1 MIFKKSQKFFYGCLL
16 FLIGAA
22 IGEVWHLQDF
32 LFGAILFFLIAALFV
47 FPKQKILTVFIT
59 ILFFGV
65 FWNNFFNPLI
75 NEKHISYYNGKY
87 LTFAAKISDEP
98 DSRIDQQKL
107 TVKPTKYDGLVL
119 ITTALYPE
127 YEYGDLLNVK
137 CKLLSPADLGKGLPK
152 DPENV
157 SNDFQYDK
165 YLVRYRIY
173 SVCYQPEIKVVE
185 KNKGNPIIAAIF
197 KMKSAIESK
206 INQTLPEPEAALAAG
221 ILIGSRK
228 GIPADL
234 LAGFNVAGI
243 THIIAIS
250 GYNISIIV
258 VLLMNL
264 AKALYVSR
272 KKATWG
278 IFIGLAFFVVLTGMS
293 GSVMRAAIMG
303 AIALFAKHIGRP
315 SKIRNVLILSA
326 VLMILFNP
334 KILIW
339 DAGFQLSFLSTI
351 GLIYLSPALE
361 KYLAWLPEKLAIRSN
376 LTSTLSAIIFTL
388 PIILFNFHRLS
399 IVAPIVNLLVL
410 PAIPIAMLTGFL
422 QVLGSFVFPFL
433 GQLIGWFT
441 WLLLAY
447 VVEIVR
453 IFSRLSWAAVE
464 IKIDWWLMAGLYV
477 VIGIFI
483 LKFNQREKTQNST
496 QKNAKQPS
504 L

>member
-1 MIFKKSQKFFYGCLL
+1 MTLKKSQKFFYGCLA
-16 FLIGAA
+16 FLIGVA
-22 IGEVWHLQDF
+22 IGEAWNLQDF
-32 LFGAILFFLIAALFV
+32 LFGMILISLAIAFFFI
-47 FPKQKILTVFIT
+47 PKQKILIVFAAL
-59 ILFFGV
+59 LFFGV
-65 FWNNFFNPLI
+65 FWNNFFNPTI
-75 NEKHISYYNGKY
+75 NSKHISFYNGKSF
-87 LTFAAKISDEP
+87 TFEAKISGEP
-98 DSRIDQQKL
+98 DVRIDQQKL
-107 TVKPTKYDGLVL
+107 TVKPAEYNGLVL
-119 ITTALYPE
+119 VTTSLYPE
-127 YEYGDLLNVK
+127 YDYGDLLKIK
-137 CKLLSPADLGKGLPK
+137 CKLLSPADLGKDLPK
-152 DPENV
+152 DPENI

-165 YLVRYRIY
+165 YLGRYHIF
-173 SVCYQPEIKVVE
+173 SVCYQPEIKVVA
-185 KNKGNPIIAAIF
+185 KNKGNPVIAAIF
-197 KMKSAIESK
+197 KIKSVVEEK
-206 INQTLPEPEAALAAG
+206 INKTLPEPEAGLAAG

-234 LAGFNVAGI
+234 LAGFNTAGI

-258 VLLMNL
+258 ALLMNL
-264 AKALYVSR
+264 AKTLCISR

-278 IFIGLAFFVVLTGMS
+278 IFIGLAFFVILTGMS

-303 AIALFAKHIGRP
+303 GIVIFAKHIGRP

-326 VLMILFNP
+326 ALMILFNP

-388 PIILFNFHRLS
+388 PMILFNFHRLS
-399 IVAPIVNLLVL
+399 IVAPVVNLLVL

-422 QVLGSFVFPFL
+422 QVVGSFVFPFL
-433 GQLIGWFT
+433 GQFIGWFT

-453 IFSRLSWAAVE
+453 IFSKLSWAAAE
-464 IKIDWWLMAGLYV
+464 IRIDWWLMGLLYLI
-477 VIGIFI
+477 IGIFI
-483 LKFNQREKTQNST
+483 YRFKKQQNIKTS
-496 QKNAKQPS
+496 KQPVD
-504 L
+504 